1 MHTAVNIL
9 AGKGNKVRPRKTFD
23 AMVMNFLTELSNTIT
38 QNSLSRKYVDLAAFA
53 FWIRKNRL
61 SQWKEKY
68 NRPHALGRGMA
79 FHIAPANVPLNFA
92 YSFVFGLL
100 SGNSNIVRVSGKDFA
115 QVDILCDILRQ
126 VFKNYPEIE
135 EENAIVRY
143 PHHDEINAEFSST
156 CQVRVIWGGDE
167 TIRKICSFPVAPAT
181 TEVHFA
187 NRVSMALVGSDRYIR
202 FSSEEKQRLAHLFY
216 NDTYFSDQMACS
228 SPAMI
233 FFLGEQNEAAKEEFF
248 TYLAEESKKYP
259 MDGVRMVEKYAL
271 MLETMARGGT
281 KRIFAEENL
290 IVLNVDKP
298 YLLTELLGRFGLF
311 YQYDIQSVEDLLPW
325 ICQSVQTLSY
335 TGISAE
341 ELYQCI
347 EKNHLLGIDRIV
359 PFGEGLSMDL
369 LWDGYPLISA
379 MSREISVLG

>member
-1 MHTAVNIL
+1 
-9 AGKGNKVRPRKTFD
+9 
-23 AMVMNFLTELSNTIT
+23 
-38 QNSLSRKYVDLAAFA
+38 
-53 FWIRKNRL
+53 
-61 SQWKEKY
+61 
-68 NRPHALGRGMA
+68 
-79 FHIAPANVPLNFA
+79 
-92 YSFVFGLL
+92 
-100 SGNSNIVRVSGKDFA
+100 
-115 QVDILCDILRQ
+115 
-126 VFKNYPEIE
+126 
-135 EENAIVRY
+135 
-143 PHHDEINAEFSST
+143 
-156 CQVRVIWGGDE
+156 
-167 TIRKICSFPVAPAT
+167 
-181 TEVHFA
+181 
-187 NRVSMALVGSDRYIR
+187 
-202 FSSEEKQRLAHLFY
+202 
-216 NDTYFSDQMACS
+216 
-228 SPAMI
+228 
-233 FFLGEQNEAAKEEFF
+233 
-248 TYLAEESKKYP
+248 
-259 MDGVRMVEKYAL
+259 MVEKYAL